1 VNPDRTYLGDV
12 IAALERIREICPA
25 DLAERFAAQS
35 GIGKDA
41 FVECSPAGR
50 GRLAAVDGSNAM
62 VLEAGSFSIAAVRA
76 AVSCFAEAR
85 RAFLRMTSMRLV
97 RIEARE
103 EFVARF
109 ASLYREYFGKDPQQ
123 GLAAD
128 DPARAVAVVREML
141 EFVAAQEALES
152 LEAGDTL
159 LLDGSLH
166 VGHASHMSV
175 LRDLLFRA
183 GNAGIRVAGISKR
196 TSATWGGG
204 YPLVLAVDSYA
215 RNAGIR
221 PPWCLR
227 IPEDLLDQQPHAQW
241 QRGVPYVA
249 RFHEKAATAFKIEVP
264 EYADASAVADVCSAC
279 AAYAGDGRIPG
290 YPFPLL
296 DAHRAVVLGADEV
309 EAIRYDIIKGM
320 SRLGMNSKNFWQLFG
335 DYHEEFA
342 RY

>member
-1 VNPDRTYLGDV
+1 VNTDRSYLGDV
-12 IAALERIREICPA
+12 IATLEHIREISPA
-25 DLAERFAAQS
+25 DLAERFEAQS
-35 GIGKDA
+35 GIDRDD
-41 FVECSPAGR
+41 FVEYRPACQ

-76 AVSCFAEAR
+76 VVSCFEDTR
-85 RAFLRMTSMRLV
+85 RFLRSTSTRLV
-97 RIEARE
+97 RIEARDDY
-103 EFVARF
+103 VAGY
-109 ASLYREYFGKDPQQ
+109 AALYREYIGHDPQQ

-128 DPARAVAVVREML
+128 DPSRAVAVVREML
-141 EFVAAQEALES
+141 EFAAALEALAS
-152 LEAGDTL
+152 LGAGDTL
-159 LLDGSLH
+159 LLDGSLR
-166 VGHASHMSV
+166 VGHASHLPV

-183 GNAGIRVAGISKR
+183 GNERIRVAGISKR

-204 YPLVLAVDSYA
+204 YPLVQSVDLFA

-221 PPWCLR
+221 PPWCVR
-227 IPEDLLDQQPHAQW
+227 IPGEMLDQRAHAQW

-249 RFHEKAATAFKIEVP
+249 RLHGKAASAFKIEVP
-264 EYADASAVADVCSAC
+264 EYTDESAAIEVCSVC

-290 YPFPLL
+290 YPYPLL

-309 EAIRYDIIKGM
+309 ERISSDIIKGM
-320 SRLGMNSKNFWQLFG
+320 NRLGMNSKDFWQLFG

>member
-1 VNPDRTYLGDV
+1 MNPDRTYLGDV
-12 IAALERIREICPA
+12 IAALEHIREICPA
-25 DLAERFAAQS
+25 DLAERFEAQS
-35 GIGKDA
+35 GIGRDD
-41 FVECSPAGR
+41 FLHCSPGFR

-62 VLEAGSFSIAAVRA
+62 VLESGSFSLAAVRA
-76 AVSCFAEAR
+76 VVSCFAEDR
-85 RAFLRMTSMRLV
+85 RAFLRSTSTRLV

-103 EFVARF
+103 ESVARF
-109 ASLYREYFGKDPQQ
+109 AALYREYFGEEPQQ

-141 EFVAAQEALES
+141 EFAAALEALES

-159 LLDGSLH
+159 LLDGSLR
-166 VGHASHMSV
+166 VGHASHLPV
-175 LRDLLFRA
+175 LRELLFRA

-204 YPLVLAVDSYA
+204 YPLVPAVDLFA
-215 RNAGIR
+215 KAAGVT
-221 PPWCLR
+221 PPWCVR
-227 IPEDLLDQQPHAQW
+227 IPEEAIDQRPHTQW
-241 QRGVPYVA
+241 QRGMPYVA
-249 RFHEKAATAFKIEVP
+249 RLHGKGATAFKIEVP
-264 EYADASAVADVCSAC
+264 DYADERTAIEVCSAC

-290 YPFPLL
+290 YPYPLL

-309 EAIRYDIIKGM
+309 EGITYDIIKGM
-320 SRLGMNSKNFWQLFG
+320 NRLGMNSKDFWQLFG

>member
-1 VNPDRTYLGDV
+1 MTADRTYLGDV
-12 IAALERIREICPA
+12 IDALEHIRAICPP

-35 GIGKDA
+35 GIGKDDFLA
-41 FVECSPAGR
+41 CSAASR

-62 VLEAGSFSIAAVRA
+62 VLEAGSFSLAAVRA
-76 AVSCFAEAR
+76 VVSCFEDNR
-85 RAFLRMTSMRLV
+85 RAFLKTTPLRVV
-97 RIEARE
+97 RIEGRE
-103 EFVARF
+103 GHVARF
-109 ASLYREYFGKDPQQ
+109 ASLYRECFDEAPQQ
-123 GLAAD
+123 DLAAD
-128 DPARAVAVVREML
+128 DPARAVAVMREML
-141 EFVAAQEALES
+141 EFAAALEALES

-159 LLDGSLH
+159 LLDGSLR
-166 VGHASHMSV
+166 VGHASHLPV

-204 YPLVLAVDSYA
+204 YPLVLAVDTFA
-215 RNAGIR
+215 KAAGI
-221 PPWCLR
+221 PVPWCVR
-227 IPEDLLDQQPHAQW
+227 IPDGVIDQSPHAQW

-249 RFHEKAATAFKIEVP
+249 RLHRKAATAFKIEVP
-264 EYADASAVADVCSAC
+264 EYTGESGAVEACSAC

-309 EAIRYDIIKGM
+309 ERITCDLIKGM
-320 SRLGMNSKNFWQLFG
+320 NSLGMNSKDFWQLFG